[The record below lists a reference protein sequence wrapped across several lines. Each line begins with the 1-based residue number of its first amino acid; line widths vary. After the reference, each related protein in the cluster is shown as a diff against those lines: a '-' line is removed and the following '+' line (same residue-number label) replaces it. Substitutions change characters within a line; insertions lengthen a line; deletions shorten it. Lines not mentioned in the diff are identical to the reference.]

1 MPTLVYVVV
10 FIIIGVV
17 NVKDRTAGIRTKP
30 ALDCH
35 TVKFNIIMYKKCFF
49 HTVEDLIVDEFM
61 SKYLCYSIC
70 KCKKQNII

>member
-17 NVKDRTAGIRTKP
+17 NVKGRTAGIRTKP

-35 TVKFNIIMYKKCFF
+35 TVMFNIIMYK
-49 HTVEDLIVDEFM
+49 
-61 SKYLCYSIC
+61 
-70 KCKKQNII
+70 